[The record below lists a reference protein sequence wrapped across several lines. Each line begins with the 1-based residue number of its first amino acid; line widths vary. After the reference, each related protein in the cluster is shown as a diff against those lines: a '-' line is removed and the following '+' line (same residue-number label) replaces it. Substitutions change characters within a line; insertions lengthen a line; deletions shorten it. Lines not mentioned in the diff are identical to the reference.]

1 MREQATLLALI
12 IAIAVASSF
21 NADGVVPEDSGMH
34 TMEEASP
41 VEQAILK
48 LQAGQP
54 DKVVTLPMGLLG
66 KEVIGKDLIYD
77 NASMHLGRSYMCWD
91 AGFGKV
97 KCGKRNSK
105 NRLKAVIDR
114 RKSYARA
121 KKHPHSVKF
130 QDMKSR
136 RKETKKK
143 IPKVHK
149 GVVRPKKAKRA
160 PVMYAKVHCRNSA
173 CRVKKERLTKAREK
187 NQKMSIREASAKTEM
202 KVAAKA
208 KEAHAKAMELHEKKR
223 VKLTKLA
230 KHKAER
236 LSKAQEKTNKLSA
249 REAMAKK
256 EMKDA
261 MKAKKEHAKA
271 MEVHSKKNKKLRE
284 LAKHH
289 LARLLK
295 AQEKSKKLTVREAS
309 AKKEVA
315 RTFESA
321 KRANRTGKKNL

>member
-1 MREQATLLALI
+1 MMREQATLLAFI
-12 IAIAVASSF
+12 FAIAAASSF
-21 NADGVVPEDSGMH
+21 NADGVVPEDSGI
-34 TMEEASP
+34 EEASP

-77 NASMHLGRSYMCWD
+77 NASMHLGRKFMCWD
-91 AGFGKV
+91 AGFSKI
-97 KCGKRNSK
+97 KCGRRNSK

-121 KKHPHSVKF
+121 AKHPHSVKF
-130 QDMKSR
+130 QDMKAR
-136 RKETKKK
+136 RKEIKHKRNAK
-143 IPKVHK
+143 MPKVHS
-149 GVVRPKKAKRA
+149 GVVRPKKAKKP
-160 PVMYAKVHCRNSA
+160 PVMYARVHCSNKA
-173 CRVKKERLTKAREK
+173 CRLKKEKLTKAREK
-187 NQKMSIREASAKTEM
+187 NYKMKIQEAGAKTEM

-223 VKLTKLA
+223 VKLKKLA
-230 KHKAER
+230 KRKSER

-261 MKAKKEHAKA
+261 LKAKKEHAKA
-271 MEVHSKKNKKLRE
+271 MEAHSKKNKKLKQI
-284 LAKHH
+284 AKHH

-295 AQEKSKKLTVREAS
+295 AQEKSKKLTAREAH
-309 AKKEVA
+309 AKKEVE
-315 RTFESA
+315 RTFASA
-321 KRANRTGKKNL
+321 KRASKKK